1 MCIRDRSGY
10 AFRAEV
16 SSARGNLAAV
26 LDAGLQVVCCSARAN
41 TFIPVAVKEF
51 HVDESRVGAWL
62 EAASASDD
70 DAGVVVRGEILEQ
83 HPEFIVADL
92 RYERR
97 GSRAAEEADAEE
109 TSRRRPTSPSGS
121 KKRKKN
127 GDAETLDGA
136 APHGDGVFDTGPGGS
151 AFAAMGR
158 VRFARVEG
166 SRPRLQPAPRPGA
179 GASTG
184 RAQTLDP
191 ATALARL
198 RQLTPE
204 QRIESVHDVVRK
216 VVEDLTELEP
226 DFSKSAFDNGMHS
239 LAAVELLSRVNAS
252 LGTGVTT
259 KLVVADAPVSYTH
272 LTLPTICSV

>member
-1 MCIRDRSGY
+1 VEWSGY

-97 GSRAAEEADAEE
+97 GSCASEEADAEE
-109 TSRRRPTSPSGS
+109 TSRRRPTSPLGS
-121 KKRKKN
+121 NTRKKN
-127 GDAETLDGA
+127 WIRGNLETGRRLTARRSIPVPGA
-136 APHGDGVFDTGPGGS
+136 RLSLLWGF
-151 AFAAMGR
+151 
-158 VRFARVEG
+158 VRFVRVKG
-166 SRPRLQPAPRPGA
+166 TRPPLQPALLFGA
-179 GASTG
+179 GVFTVFVLS
-184 RAQTLDP
+184 LDP
-191 ATALARL
+191 ARVLD
-198 RQLTPE
+198 P
-204 QRIESVHDVVRK
+204 
-216 VVEDLTELEP
+216 
-226 DFSKSAFDNGMHS
+226 
-239 LAAVELLSRVNAS
+239 SR
-252 LGTGVTT
+252 
-259 KLVVADAPVSYTH
+259 P
-272 LTLPTICSV
+272 I